1 MVDLTEDRSRLPAAR
16 AFVVQF
22 RAPEDGKPES
32 LQGRV
37 EHISSGRAQNFSSIE
52 ELCAFMEQVLK
63 SLGNPAH

>member
-1 MVDLTEDRSRLPAAR
+1 MADLTEDRSRLPSAR

-32 LQGRV
+32 SKGKV

-63 SLGNPAH
+63 SLSKPAH